1 MLSFTLNSCSTE
13 LLNTETI
20 TDKKLMAN
28 ASATIGNQGAVIS
41 SFKIAN
47 GESFYSIY
55 HEYPQWGVCPVK
67 SSNTKRY
74 AGGSYIRLV
83 SDSEKD
89 LIGNNIDF
97 RIELYAGY
105 DIWDRNAYSWYIK
118 VPKGTTN
125 LQNINPNNYT
135 KVSFIHYTTP
145 YFKYDTNPNRIT
157 YKKDIS
163 EFAQDLKDK
172 NADIYIGY
180 EIDANPPGPEGNT
193 SYCDTTGFKADIF
206 IDSKASIAVLD
217 NSAKII
223 APVMSQKLTTGS
235 EITTVNFTLDQD
247 ISNAYI
253 RISTSG
259 HSFQEEGRNRDMSM
273 YIDGKLTT
281 TFNTKVTC
289 NPASYFD
296 SINPHGAKCDI
307 CTWRYPY
314 RNWCQGAEV
323 SPRIFRIGDLKKGSH
338 SFKIDAEMLTE
349 PTVGRTPMNG
359 YFITYIV
366 IVGEKAGTS
375 NATYQLVSAVNNSS
389 VLDVAGAGTSN
400 GTKVQLWENANVNQ
414 QKWKITNVDGG
425 YYKIQPLHA
434 PGMALDV
441 TGAGTTDGTQVQIY
455 TDNGTNAQKW
465 KITDVGGGYFT
476 LSPANAT
483 SLNLDVNA
491 MASSNG
497 TKVQIWSAN
506 NTYAQKWKLIKQ

>member
-1 MLSFTLNSCSTE
+1 
-13 LLNTETI
+13 
-20 TDKKLMAN
+20 
-28 ASATIGNQGAVIS
+28 
-41 SFKIAN
+41 
-47 GESFYSIY
+47 
-55 HEYPQWGVCPVK
+55 
-67 SSNTKRY
+67 
-74 AGGSYIRLV
+74 
-83 SDSEKD
+83 
-89 LIGNNIDF
+89 
-97 RIELYAGY
+97 
-105 DIWDRNAYSWYIK
+105 
-118 VPKGTTN
+118 
-125 LQNINPNNYT
+125 
-135 KVSFIHYTTP
+135 
-145 YFKYDTNPNRIT
+145 
-157 YKKDIS
+157 
-163 EFAQDLKDK
+163 
-172 NADIYIGY
+172 
-180 EIDANPPGPEGNT
+180 
-193 SYCDTTGFKADIF
+193 
-206 IDSKASIAVLD
+206 
-217 NSAKII
+217 
-223 APVMSQKLTTGS
+223 
-235 EITTVNFTLDQD
+235 
-247 ISNAYI
+247 
-253 RISTSG
+253 
-259 HSFQEEGRNRDMSM
+259 
-273 YIDGKLTT
+273 
-281 TFNTKVTC
+281 
-289 NPASYFD
+289 
-296 SINPHGAKCDI
+296 
-307 CTWRYPY
+307 
-314 RNWCQGAEV
+314 
-323 SPRIFRIGDLKKGSH
+323 
-338 SFKIDAEMLTE
+338 MLTE